1 MAENLLGSIAQKFPA
16 MKPSATLDQA
26 GVIVSAGVVADDT
39 VTRLRT
45 SFRST
50 NQERPGARSFDI
62 TDGVR
67 ELIGAHGAMGVLAA
81 TLAGRLARPVRVL
94 FFDKTPGANWAVP
107 WHQDR
112 TIAVKERTDI
122 DGYGP
127 WSRKG
132 GIVHVEP
139 PVSILEGMLAL
150 RLFVDDCGEED
161 GPLEVAIGSHRHGRV
176 AIRDVSDIAAKSDV
190 FTATGKAGDVL
201 AMKALAIHR
210 SKRAISPTRRGTLHV
225 DYALVDVPAPLEWA
239 LAGE

>member
-1 MAENLLGSIAQKFPA
+1 MN
-16 MKPSATLDQA
+16 PSATFDRA
-26 GVIVSAGVVADDT
+26 GVVVSAGVAPDDAVA
-39 VTRLRT
+39 RLRAHFHGT
-45 SFRST
+45 MP
-50 NQERPGARSFDI
+50 ERPGARRFDVPN
-62 TDGVR
+62 GVGD
-67 ELIGAHGAMGVLAA
+67 LIGVHGAMGVLAA
-81 TLAGRLARPVRVL
+81 QLAGRPARPVRVL

-112 TIAVKERTDI
+112 TIAVKERRDI
-122 DGYGP
+122 DGYGS

-161 GPLEVAIGSHRHGRV
+161 GPLEVAIGSHRYGRV
-176 AIRDVSDIAAKSDV
+176 PVRDVSDIAAKSAV

-201 AMKALAIHR
+201 AMKSLAIHR
-210 SKRAISPTRRGTLHV
+210 SKRAISPSRRGTLHV
-225 DYALVDVPAPLEWA
+225 DYALVGLPAPLEWA